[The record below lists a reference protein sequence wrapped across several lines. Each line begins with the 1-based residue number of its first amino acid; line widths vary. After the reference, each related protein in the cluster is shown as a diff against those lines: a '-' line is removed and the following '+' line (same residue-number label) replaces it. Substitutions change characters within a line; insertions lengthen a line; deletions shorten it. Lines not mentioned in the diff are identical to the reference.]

1 MSLRLAPL
9 HNFHQYL
16 CSLNYYEDFDEE
28 IYNAELAEGQENKA
42 KPNDLQE
49 IPLTFDSP
57 DDYIRIWKSLFHVE
71 SKAQVKKAEKL
82 EVTDLMIDFLTN

>member
-28 IYNAELAEGQENKA
+28 LYNAELDKQQENKA
-42 KPNDLQE
+42 KVSELQE
-49 IPLTFDSP
+49 IPLSFENP
-57 DDYIRIWKSLFHVE
+57 EEYIRIWKLLFHVE
-71 SKAQVKKAEKL
+71 SKAQIKKAEKL
-82 EVTDLMIDFLTN
+82 EVME